1 MLNTLMMLAVNN
13 VKTGDE
19 RDIVLWIVL
28 AVAALALVIITG
40 LLSVFSKKK
49 K

>member
-1 MLNTLMMLAVNN
+1 MNTMMMLAQNS

-19 RDIVLWIVL
+19 RDIILWIVL
-28 AVAALALVIITG
+28 AVAALVLVIITG
-40 LLSVFSKKK
+40 VMSIISKKK

>member
-1 MLNTLMMLAVNN
+1 MNTLMMLAQNN

-28 AVAALALVIITG
+28 AVAALVLVIITG
-40 LLSVFSKKK
+40 VMSVISKKK